1 MSISAKSSFGYR
13 DKLKYWIKT
22 SQSHVTLEPHDGSL
36 PSTFI
41 WSLIAVGGIPSISRT
56 VWLCLLCCLVYVTD
70 RGSRDGQQQLWL
82 WGHWVQAVSRAG
94 WAACLE
100 CRGKPGLARLS
111 AVAHL
116 VKMPQMWLDHKK
128 GKMVC
133 WKTCGARG
141 LVLLNQIERWKSSRD
156 RWRALK
162 WLKLVV
168 ECIGRNCGKRQ
179 LKKTHTGPKRHKSRG
194 MSGCELMDLFI
205 YLCAFSG

>member
-13 DKLKYWIKT
+13 DKVLNKD
-22 SQSHVTLEPHDGSL
+22 QSVPCDLGAAWRKS
-36 PSTFI
+36 SFYI
-41 WSLIAVGGIPSISRT
+41 YLISYCSWGIPSISRT

-82 WGHWVQAVSRAG
+82 WGHWVQAVSRAY

-141 LVLLNQIERWKSSRD
+141 LVLLNQIERWKSSGD